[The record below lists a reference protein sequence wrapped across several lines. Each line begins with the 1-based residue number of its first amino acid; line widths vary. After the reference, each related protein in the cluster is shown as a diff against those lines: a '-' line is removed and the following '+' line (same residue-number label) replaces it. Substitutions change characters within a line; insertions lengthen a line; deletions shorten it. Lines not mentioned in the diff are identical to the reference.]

1 MLRYC
6 NIPPWA
12 SAKGCEAAVRRPQL
26 FCIIRMKTNV
36 YVDGFNLYFGCLRG
50 TPYRWLDLAM
60 LCRLLLP
67 AYSINRIRY
76 FTALVKERPHDPQ
89 QPQRQRT
96 YIRALETL
104 PNLVIHYGQF
114 LTHTVPMR
122 LERPLLDGS
131 TVARVVKTEEKG
143 TDVNLATRLIF
154 DIFDGDCDI
163 AVLIS
168 NDSDLVPPIQ
178 ALKER
183 FGTTIG
189 ILNPHARPSRLLRD
203 NVDFLRPIR
212 RGPLSASQFP
222 PLLHDSVGAFS
233 KPAGW

>member
-1 MLRYC
+1 
-6 NIPPWA
+6 
-12 SAKGCEAAVRRPQL
+12 
-26 FCIIRMKTNV
+26 MKTNV

-50 TPYRWLDLAM
+50 TPYRWLNLAM
-60 LCRLLLP
+60 LCGLLLP

-76 FTALVKERPHDPQ
+76 FTALVKERPEDPQ

-96 YIRALETL
+96 YLRALETL
-104 PNLVIHYGQF
+104 PNLSVHLGQF

-122 LERPLLDGS
+122 LETPFPDGS
-131 TVARVVKTEEKG
+131 TVARVLKTEEKG
-143 TDVNLATRLIF
+143 TDVNIATHLIF
-154 DIFDGDCDI
+154 DIVDGDCDI

-189 ILNPHARPSRLLRD
+189 VLNPHARPSRQLRE

-222 PLLHDSVGAFS
+222 ASLRDDAGTFT